1 MGSMFH
7 STPLAGCC
15 SSQLNRGWLANPMP
29 QSRAVMEIGLVSPP
43 GCKIFLKYFLSFFF
57 CDRTS
62 RWSEIRLFLKCLL
75 WVFSA
80 EMGPRSNK
88 KDRYLVIFFRQ
99 IPIFYLQ
106 GSFFA
111 LSPSWRQFLSINFQP
126 RFFQQRKKSFVADCK
141 IAKLQNVG
149 GHLKTKYDEF
159 DSAKLCRNWILG
171 WVLCTLLQRTWL
183 PLR

>member
-62 RWSEIRLFLKCLL
+62 LWSEIRLFLKCLL

-126 RFFQQRKKSFVADCK
+126 RFFPARKKIFCGG
-141 IAKLQNVG
+141 LQNCRMWAD
-149 GHLKTKYDEF
+149 TW
-159 DSAKLCRNWILG
+159 KLNMTNLILQNFALIES
-171 WVLCTLLQRTWL
+171 WVECFVRCFNARGYLYASC
-183 PLR
+183 

>member
-1 MGSMFH
+1 MLHGITVSYQH
-7 STPLAGCC
+7 
-15 SSQLNRGWLANPMP
+15 LNRGWLANPMP

-88 KDRYLVIFFRQ
+88 KDRYLVIFFDKSLFSTFKDLFLLSLR
-99 IPIFYLQ
+99 L
-106 GSFFA
+106 GGNFFP
-111 LSPSWRQFLSINFQP
+111 LTFNPVFSSKEKNLLWR
-126 RFFQQRKKSFVADCK
+126 
-141 IAKLQNVG
+141 IAKLQNWRMWAD
-149 GHLKTKYDEF
+149 TW
-159 DSAKLCRNWILG
+159 KLNMTNLILQNFA
-171 WVLCTLLQRTWL
+171 VI
-183 PLR
+183 